1 MPDTDPLSLYHEVRA
16 RGYEASI
23 IGTYSLSFQLYE
35 RVVLRRLQAS
45 GCRHNILLADAG
57 QCAKELTSSPTR
69 PRFCGSDYA
78 LLPVR
83 LSGSFHPKF
92 ILLLGRRQ
100 SRLIIGSHNVTL
112 AGFGLN
118 REITTAFDVQPSGP
132 TGAAAR
138 EVWRFVRAWT
148 SAFSSRMQDV
158 VAATERV
165 APWLAASNQE
175 QTPYPT
181 VLCTLPSGPTL
192 WQRLKPLMR
201 QPVKRIFIISPYFDS
216 RLRFLQTLEK
226 ELSPK
231 ECVVA
236 VHPKF
241 TEIAATAPSLVSRS
255 RFVDITQFGE
265 TWAEDNL
272 HAKVYRF
279 ELAGGSSIV
288 VTGSANA
295 SDPAWQGTPATR
307 NAEVIVVHQDGEQV
321 WKRLG
326 LSRLSELPDVNQSG
340 WESIRLRA
348 MDKKER
354 NDPSHETPFIATVT
368 PNGFAVDSEF
378 VRDAAASNI
387 NVVTGDERKSSIEKI
402 ETKEEECLCFCADE
416 ATRTAATYLEVVP
429 SKGRP
434 RIALVHHVDGLLDR
448 AAGDVRQAFRRSL
461 SGLEGDPDQLS
472 ELIHVVEKA
481 IFDQPFHLE
490 EESERF
496 SGKGAHQRTVQKGGV
511 EPESLMI
518 AAKNTIRARRRRRL
532 SATSDLALII
542 DALIY
547 RLGLGLRPETD
558 SPTSVQPSEEALRDQ
573 NEQPPQVDG
582 HTLAKLC
589 RGKVNRLFRRM
600 IAQLELASGRGSDA
614 TTPLIQLAAVLG
626 VVKHLRVRQV
636 NFEWLPKGEQ
646 IVDAD
651 HQWEFFKKASQLL
664 YAPAH
669 CLAAKALAEHGDRE
683 FDELTAVRALLSWL
697 AFDGGLDTR
706 NATDRALVDP
716 ELVREN
722 LTGAAY
728 FLPVIVACSSDKYAA
743 DVLADVTAE
752 GRGDV
757 GRVAYHVRWAQEL
770 ARSIVRRRTS
780 PSPVGLG
787 DIAYPLKVEG
797 VSPSV
802 VVDVQYDKAGLLDLD
817 SGMLKYFKT
826 GYLVR
831 VHSLGS

>member
-1 MPDTDPLSLYHEVRA
+1 
-16 RGYEASI
+16 
-23 IGTYSLSFQLYE
+23 
-35 RVVLRRLQAS
+35 
-45 GCRHNILLADAG
+45 
-57 QCAKELTSSPTR
+57 
-69 PRFCGSDYA
+69 
-78 LLPVR
+78 
-83 LSGSFHPKF
+83 
-92 ILLLGRRQ
+92 LLLGRRQ

-118 REITTAFDVQPSGP
+118 REITTAFDVEPSGP
-132 TGAAAR
+132 SGAAAR

-175 QTPYPT
+175 QTPHPT

-201 QPVKRIFIISPYFDS
+201 QPVKSIFIISPYFDS
-216 RLRFLQTLEK
+216 RLGFLRTLEK

-231 ECVVA
+231 QCIVA

-265 TWAEDNL
+265 TWSADNL

-279 ELAGGSSIV
+279 ELAGGSSII

-307 NAEVIVVHQDGEQV
+307 NAEVIVVHQDGEQL

-326 LSRLSELPDVNQSG
+326 LSRLSELPEVNQSG

-348 MDKKER
+348 KDKKER
-354 NDPSHETPFIATVT
+354 NDTSHETPFIATVT
-368 PNGFAVDSEF
+368 PNGFVVDSEF
-378 VRDAAASNI
+378 ARDAAASNI
-387 NVVTGDERKSSIEKI
+387 NVFTGDERKSSIEKI

-416 ATRTAATYLEVVP
+416 ATRTAATCLEVVP

-448 AAGDVRQAFRRSL
+448 AAGNVRQAFRRAL

-481 IFDQPFHLE
+481 IFDQPVHLE
-490 EESERF
+490 DESERF
-496 SGKGAHQRTVQKGGV
+496 SRKGAHQRTVQKVGV

-518 AAKNTIRARRRRRL
+518 PAKNTIRARRRRRL

-547 RLGLGLRPETD
+547 RLGLGLQHETD
-558 SPTSVQPSEEALRDQ
+558 SPTSVEPPEEALRDQ

-600 IAQLELASGRGSDA
+600 IAQLEVASERGSNA

-626 VVKHLRVRQV
+626 VAKHLRVRQS

-651 HQWEFFKKASQLL
+651 HQWEFFKRVAQLL

-669 CLAAKALAEHGDRE
+669 RLAAKALAEQGDRD
-683 FDELTAVRALLSWL
+683 FDELTIVRALLCWL
-697 AFDGGLDTR
+697 AFDCGLDTR
-706 NATDRALVDP
+706 HSTDRALVDP

-722 LTGAAY
+722 LTGVAY
-728 FLPVIVACSSDKYAA
+728 FLPVIEECSSDTFATE
-743 DVLADVTAE
+743 VL
-752 GRGDV
+752 GDV
-757 GRVAYHVRWAQEL
+757 MTEGKGDVARVAYHVRWAQDL
-770 ARSIVRRRTS
+770 AKSLTKHRPR
-780 PSPVGLG
+780 PSTIALG
-787 DIAYPLKVEG
+787 DIAFPFLVPGAY
-797 VSPSV
+797 PSV
-802 VVDVQYDKAGLLDLD
+802 VVEVQHNKAGLFDLD
-817 SGMLKYFKT
+817 SGEPKYYASGFLT
-826 GYLVR
+826 R
-831 VHSLGS
+831 VQGLRA